1 MEKKLIL
8 LVDDDLP
15 YLKMIRG
22 SLVRKYRVI
31 PAVSG
36 AHAVSIATVVK
47 PDLLLL
53 DYLMPE
59 MDGSQVLR
67 ELRKHEETA
76 DIPVMFLTGKN
87 DAPSVHKVME
97 DHPAGY
103 ILKSMKIQEIMSIV
117 DRQMG
122 YVEYEND
129 PDFQRD

>member
-1 MEKKLIL
+1 
-8 LVDDDLP
+8 
-15 YLKMIRG
+15 
-22 SLVRKYRVI
+22 
-31 PAVSG
+31 
-36 AHAVSIATVVK
+36 
-47 PDLLLL
+47 
-53 DYLMPE
+53 MPE